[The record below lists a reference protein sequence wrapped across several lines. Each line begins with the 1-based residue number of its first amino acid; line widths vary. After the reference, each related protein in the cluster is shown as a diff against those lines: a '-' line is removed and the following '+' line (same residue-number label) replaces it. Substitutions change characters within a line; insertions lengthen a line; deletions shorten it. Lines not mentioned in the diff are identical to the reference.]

1 MALRRPRREGAM
13 TQMCSP
19 GGRGLGCCG
28 LGRGSSICCY
38 LVFGVFLLLAS
49 GAAGT
54 GMRSGNAPRISDE
67 VMALLVFKAGVI
79 DPNSVLSSWNDID
92 MDPCNW
98 TGITCNSAT
107 GRVTD
112 ITLVGLSLS
121 GTIAR
126 ALVKLEE
133 LQTLTL
139 ANNNFTGPLNGE
151 LAEFTDLKVLNVSHN
166 ALSGSIP
173 ASFGS
178 AGNLYSLD
186 LSNNAFTG
194 TLPPELFSYNCQSL
208 RIVSVS
214 MNSLEGPIPASIGSC
229 FEVQTLNFSYNSLSG
244 KIPDGI
250 WALES
255 LLDIDLSF
263 NLLTGQ
269 IPVGV
274 GFLKNLTSLRL
285 QSNNLSG
292 GVPAELGNCGLLEHL
307 VFNNNSLIGELPI
320 QLGNLKSLV
329 TFNVRDNFLSGSVPS
344 WVVNMTFIRELNL
357 AGNEFSG
364 QIPSFIGFLYQLSLI
379 DLSAN
384 NFSGPVPHEMMTLQ
398 NLQYVSLSDNSLTGV
413 IPPFLSG
420 CGSLLSIDLSRN
432 FFDGPFPAQ
441 IMSCS
446 SLQHINFAEN
456 MLSSSVPE
464 DIGYM
469 PGLQLLDVSSNQL
482 LGPIPSTLGNATQ
495 IRVLR
500 LQRNNFSGPI
510 PAELGNSTLLIEL
523 NLSEN
528 NLSGPIPLE
537 LGKLTDLEML
547 DLSYNSFSGVIPEG
561 LGLLTKLV
569 LINVSHNQLQGPI
582 PTNGIFS
589 QMNTTAFEQ
598 NAGLCGTAV
607 NISCTTFPNPLIID
621 PNDPNAIPG
630 TLSPLFRSK
639 RSQTILSVSAITAI
653 SAAAAIALGVIMV
666 TLLNMYAQTR
676 RRSNI
681 FTIDSDPQSPSA
693 AEMAM
698 GKLVMFT
705 RRSDPKSDDWMAS
718 AHAILNKDCEI
729 GRGGFGTVFKAILA
743 HGETVA
749 VKKLMVQSLVKSQEE
764 FEKVVHM
771 LGNVKHPNLVG
782 LQGYYWTDQLQLLVY
797 DYVPNGNLYT
807 QLHERREDEPPL
819 SWRLRFRIALGT
831 ALGLAHLH
839 HGCVPSLIHYDVK
852 SSNVLLDD
860 EYEAR
865 ISDYSLAKLLPK
877 LDTYVMSSKMQSALG
892 YMAPEFAC
900 QSLKITEKCDVYGFG
915 VLLLELVTGR
925 RPVEYMEDDVVILCD
940 FVRALLDEGRALSC
954 VDSKLLS
961 FPEDEVLPIIKLG
974 LICTSQVPSNRPSM
988 AEVVQILELIRPLVE
1003 SRGS

>member
-1 MALRRPRREGAM
+1 MSEVPMAESVP
-13 TQMCSP
+13 
-19 GGRGLGCCG
+19 
-28 LGRGSSICCY
+28 GRGSGISCDGQGQWGSLSCLI
-38 LVFGVFLLLAS
+38 LSVVFLLLATGVS
-49 GAAGT
+49 GGF
-54 GMRSGNAPRISDE
+54 MHRHNVPLISDD
-67 VMALLVFKAGVI
+67 VIALLVFKAEII
-79 DPNSVLSSWNDID
+79 DPNSVLHSWNDID
-92 MDPCNW
+92 SSPCNW
-98 TGITCNSAT
+98 TGITCSPAT

-112 ITLVGLSLS
+112 IYLVGLSLS
-121 GTIAR
+121 GTIGR
-126 ALVKLEE
+126 ALLKLEQ

-139 ANNNFTGPLNGE
+139 ANNNFTGMLSGE
-151 LAEFTDLKVLNVSHN
+151 LAQIPDLRVLNVSRN
-166 ALSGSIP
+166 ALSGTVP
-173 ASFGS
+173 AAFGS
-178 AGNLYSLD
+178 AGKLYILD
-186 LSNNAFTG
+186 LSENDLSG
-194 TLPPELFSYNCQSL
+194 TLPPELFSFNCQSL
-208 RIVSVS
+208 HYISVS
-214 MNSLEGPIPASIGSC
+214 ANQLEGSIPASIGSC
-229 FEVQTLNFSYNSLSG
+229 LEVQSLNFSNNMLSG

-255 LLDIDLSF
+255 LQDIDLSF
-263 NLLTGQ
+263 NALTGP

-292 GVPAELGNCGLLEHL
+292 MIPAELGNCLLLQHL
-307 VFNNNSLIGELPI
+307 NLNNNSFTGELPI
-320 QLGNLKSLV
+320 QLGNLKSLI
-329 TFNVRDNFLSGSVPS
+329 TFNLGANFLSGSIPS
-344 WVVNMTFIRELNL
+344 WVMNMTAMKELNM
-357 AGNEFSG
+357 AGNGFSG
-364 QIPSFIGFLYQLSLI
+364 QIPNFIGSLNQLSFI
-379 DLSAN
+379 DLS
-384 NFSGPVPHEMMTLQ
+384 S
-398 NLQYVSLSDNSLTGV
+398 
-413 IPPFLSG
+413 
-420 CGSLLSIDLSRN
+420 
-432 FFDGPFPAQ
+432 
-441 IMSCS
+441 
-446 SLQHINFAEN
+446 
-456 MLSSSVPE
+456 
-464 DIGYM
+464 
-469 PGLQLLDVSSNQL
+469 
-482 LGPIPSTLGNATQ
+482 
-495 IRVLR
+495 
-500 LQRNNFSGPI
+500 NNFSGPI
-510 PAELGNSTLLIEL
+510 PPEIMSLETLEYMHLAHNSLSGAIPDFPSSGCGSLRSIDLSGNLFDGPFPVQILSCSSMEYVGLAGNS
-523 NLSEN
+523 LSSSIPREVGYLPGLQFLDISWN
-528 NLSGPIPLE
+528 QFVGPFPDSFGNASEIRVLRMQRNGLSGPIPPEVGNSTQLIE
-537 LGKLTDLEML
+537 LNVADNNFSGPIPKEVGKLTNLEVL
-547 DLSYNSFSGVIPEG
+547 DLSYNSFSGAIPAE
-561 LGLLTKLV
+561 LGSLTKLTV
-569 LINVSHNQLQGPI
+569 INVSHNRLEGPI
-582 PTNGIFS
+582 PTSGIFG
-589 QMNTTAFEQ
+589 QMNSSAFEE
-598 NAGLCGTAV
+598 NAGLCGAAL
-607 NISCTTFPNPLIID
+607 NLSCGNFPNPMIID
-621 PNDPNAIPG
+621 PNDPNSIPG
-630 TLSPLFRSK
+630 TLSPFLRSK

-681 FTIDSDPQSPSA
+681 FNIDSDPQSPSA

-705 RRSDPKSDDWMAS
+705 RRSDPKSDDWMTS

-749 VKKLMVQSLVKSQEE
+749 VKKLMVQSLVKSQAE

-782 LQGYYWTDQLQLLVY
+782 LQGYYWTEQLQLLVY

-852 SSNVLLDD
+852 SSNILLDD
-860 EYEAR
+860 DYEAR

-900 QSLKITEKCDVYGFG
+900 QSLKITEKCDVYGYG

-940 FVRALLDEGRALSC
+940 YVRALLDEGRALSC
-954 VDSKLLS
+954 VDSRLVN

-1003 SRGS
+1003 SRG